1 MVAAHSFAYQI
12 LKERKLAA
20 AVDRDIIYH
29 QMVLRVMVK
38 NFKLYFIYIM
48 IMADINECLLNRS
61 LCEHKCQNTEG
72 SYYCDCRQGY
82 GLSNDLRSCQGK

>member
-12 LKERKLAA
+12 LRERKLAA

-38 NFKLYFIYIM
+38 DFKLYFIYYDHGRYQRM
-48 IMADINECLLNRS
+48 P
-61 LCEHKCQNTEG
+61 TE
-72 SYYCDCRQGY
+72 
-82 GLSNDLRSCQGK
+82 